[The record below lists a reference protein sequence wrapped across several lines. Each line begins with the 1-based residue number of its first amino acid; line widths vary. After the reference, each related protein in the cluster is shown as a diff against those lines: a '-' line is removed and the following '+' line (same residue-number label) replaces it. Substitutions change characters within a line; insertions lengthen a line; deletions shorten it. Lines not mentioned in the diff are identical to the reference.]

1 MRKFAKDSEQNQN
14 ITRRFIKKMIR
25 IKDKDFEISIRR
37 DEIEERISAIAER
50 MNKDYEDKCPLLVAI
65 LNGAFVFAADLVR
78 HLTFEHE
85 IQFAKFSSYEGMS
98 TTGKV
103 KELIGLNIDIEDRD
117 VIIVEDIVDTGVTMS
132 TLIPKFREKG
142 ARSIEI
148 AALLVK
154 PEKLTVDLDIK
165 YCAMEIPNDFIVGYG
180 LDYDGLGRNYPD
192 IYTVTSK

>member
-1 MRKFAKDSEQNQN
+1 
-14 ITRRFIKKMIR
+14 MIR
-25 IKDKDFEISIRR
+25 IKDKDFDISIRR

-50 MNKDYEDKCPLLVAI
+50 MNKDYDDKCPLLVAI